1 MEPSYVTLEVHNE
14 FAKRIDDENERQNHR
29 IKELEEGQRQINE
42 LISSVKV
49 LAVNMENMA
58 KEQAKQG
65 ERLEAIE
72 SKPGK
77 RWDTVIT
84 GIITGIIGALI
95 GALMAG
101 VLP

>member
-1 MEPSYVTLEVHNE
+1 MEYVSIEVHNE
-14 FAKRIDDENERQNHR
+14 FAARMKEENDRQNHR
-29 IKELEEGQRQINE
+29 ISSLEDGQKQINE

-72 SKPGK
+72 QKPAK
-77 RWDTVIT
+77 HWDTVIACL
-84 GIITGIIGALI
+84 ITGIVGA
-95 GALMAG
+95 
-101 VLP
+101 VLTAAISGIFH

>member
-29 IKELEEGQRQINE
+29 IAELEAGQRQINE

-65 ERLEAIE
+65 ERLETIE